1 MNIKIITD
9 SASDMGMAARDGLEI
24 LPMTITFGGQEFKD
38 GINLSH
44 HEFYEKLVEGDE
56 LPHTSQITPF
66 AFDQAFQK
74 AVQEGQEVVVITMSA
89 KLSGTWQSAVTA
101 ANDYKGKVFVV
112 DSENVTV
119 GERVLVEY
127 ALRLRQEGL
136 SAHDIAEKLEQVKKR
151 CVLWRCL
158 IH

>member
-1 MNIKIITD
+1 MSIKIITD

-74 AVQEGQEVVVITMSA
+74 AVQEGQEVVVITMSEIGRA
-89 KLSGTWQSAVTA
+89 SCR
-101 ANDYKGKVFVV
+101 
-112 DSENVTV
+112 
-119 GERVLVEY
+119 ERV
-127 ALRLRQEGL
+127 
-136 SAHDIAEKLEQVKKR
+136 
-151 CVLWRCL
+151 
-158 IH
+158 